1 MNSMIKLM
9 RRCKQYNIFTMSSI
23 DELVTCLLKPKQP
36 ASVMT
41 VEKSRKYHPIIRLLM
56 VPCTIIVRLV
66 FWMSGGLINLNFGQ
80 TSSTESVAFAR
91 KLYHCP
97 STQKI
102 LTEYLI
108 KIVEPVLLR
117 DQRSYILK
125 QRQEESKN
133 LEKQQQTEATLSLKK
148 VEKQKQKELEKR
160 LME

>member
-9 RRCKQYNIFTMSSI
+9 RRCKQYNIFKMSSI
-23 DELVTCLLKPKQP
+23 DALVTCLLKPKQP

-41 VEKSRKYHPIIRLLM
+41 VERSRKYNPIIRLLM
-56 VPCTIIVRLV
+56 VPCMIIVRLV

-80 TSSTESVAFAR
+80 TSSTESAVFAR

-97 STQKI
+97 STQNI

-125 QRQEESKN
+125 QKQEVTKN
-133 LEKQQQTEATLSLKK
+133 LKKKETEAATSLKEA
-148 VEKQKQKELEKR
+148 EKQK
-160 LME
+160 

>member
-23 DELVTCLLKPKQP
+23 DELVTCLLKSKQP

-41 VEKSRKYHPIIRLLM
+41 VERTRKYYPIIRLLM

-80 TSSTESVAFAR
+80 TRSTESVAFTR

-125 QRQEESKN
+125 QKQEGQFGHTIIYLLLPRN
-133 LEKQQQTEATLSLKK
+133 
-148 VEKQKQKELEKR
+148 
-160 LME
+160 